1 MEWVSHPLFQ
11 RGLGEGASSTCFH
24 PSHMGSNYRCDGQL
38 ASITPFLATLCPI
51 GIEECVHTNGMY
63 KELKVSLD
71 YKVTL
76 IYHLLEIVFWKPKL
90 VWNGLK

>member
-1 MEWVSHPLFQ
+1 MEWVSHPWFQ

-24 PSHMGSNYRCDGQL
+24 SSHMGSNYRRDDQL

-51 GIEECVHTNGMY
+51 GIEECVHTNGWY

-71 YKVTL
+71 YKVTF
-76 IYHLLEIVFWKPKL
+76 IYHLLKMVFWKPKL
-90 VWNGLK
+90 VWKGLK